1 MKAISVRQPFAEAIN
16 GKDKTI
22 ELRTWRTDYR
32 GKLLI
37 CSSKSGQKTWLQF
50 GNEYKLCP
58 MGATICVVDLVDCR
72 PATKADAEQAWCE
85 PEDIQEGMWAWVF
98 KDATDVVP
106 KPIKGKL
113 NFFDVDD
120 DLIEFCGDAFYDDFY
135 EKGTPNFER
144 DWFFQM
150 QS

>member
-1 MKAISVRQPFAEAIN
+1 
-16 GKDKTI
+16 
-22 ELRTWRTDYR
+22 
-32 GKLLI
+32 
-37 CSSKSGQKTWLQF
+37 
-50 GNEYKLCP
+50 
-58 MGATICVVDLVDCR
+58 MGTTICIVNLVDCR

-85 PEDIQEGMWAWVF
+85 PKDITEGMWAWVLE
-98 KDATDVVP
+98 DATDVVP
-106 KPIKGKL
+106 VKIKGKL

-120 DLIEFCGDAFYDDFY
+120 DLIKPCGDTFYDEFY